1 MSSPSTTRRPGFR
14 LGLAVLAGAGALSCG
29 IALMATSAWL
39 ISRASQHPPVLYLM
53 VAIVSVRAFGM
64 GRGVLRYA
72 ERLVSHDA
80 ALRLLA
86 RTRVRVFERLADLT
100 PAVRPSGDG
109 GPLGVVLDNAEGVA
123 DRWLRGVLPM
133 ASAAIACGGAVVLEW
148 WLLPSAGAVLL
159 AGLLIGGLVAPLLA
173 ASGARRAELRAAA
186 ARATLT
192 ARTAETLDGLPE
204 LVAFGALPNRLAV
217 LGDADRAVT
226 RAASRSAWTAGL
238 GSALTVL
245 ATGASVLV
253 ALALGVPAVRDG
265 HLSSVLL
272 AVIVLT
278 PLAAFEAVAELSQA
292 AQRLL
297 RAREDARRVA
307 AVLSLPDPVTEPADP
322 APVPDGPP
330 HLQIDGVTARWPG
343 APSDS
348 LSAPLLQLDLPP
360 GRHIAIMGESG
371 VGKSTLAAV
380 LARFLDYDGSVT
392 LDGVELR
399 DLPSDGVRR
408 VIGLSGQ
415 DSHVFDTTLAENVRL
430 ARPGASDDDVAD
442 ALRRAGLGP
451 WLETLPEG
459 LATRV
464 GEHGSAV
471 SGGQRQRIALA
482 RALLADVPVLVLD
495 EPDAHLDDATAVTV
509 LTDLLKAAGDRTVIL
524 ITHRDAIPG
533 GDPVLRHI
541 DEVVTLT
548 PALEPAPAA

>member
-1 MSSPSTTRRPGFR
+1 MTPQRPGVR
-14 LGLAVLAGAGALSCG
+14 LAASVLAGSGALVCG
-29 IALMATSAWL
+29 IGLMATSAWL

-53 VAIVSVRAFGM
+53 VAIVAVRAFGM
-64 GRGVLRYA
+64 GRGALRYV

-86 RTRVRVFERLADLT
+86 RTRVRVFERLAELT
-100 PAVRPSGDG
+100 PAIRPSG
-109 GPLGVVLDNAEGVA
+109 PLGTVLDNAEGVA

-133 ASAAIACGGAVVLEW
+133 ASAAIACGAAVVLEW
-148 WLLPSAGAVLL
+148 WVTPSAGAVLL
-159 AGLLIGGLVAPLLA
+159 AGLLVGGLVAPVLA
-173 ASGARRAELRAAA
+173 ASGARRAELHAAA

-204 LVAFGALPNRLAV
+204 LTAFGALPDRLA
-217 LGDADRAVT
+217 LLSRADRAVT
-226 RAASRSAWTAGL
+226 RAAFRSAWTAGL

-245 ATGASVLV
+245 ATGASVLG
-253 ALALGVPAVRDG
+253 ALALGVPAVREG
-265 HLSSVLL
+265 RLPFVLL

-307 AVLSLPDPVTEPADP
+307 AVLSLPEPVTEPSVP
-322 APVPDGPP
+322 APIPGGPP
-330 HLQIDGVTARWPG
+330 HLRIDRVTARWPD

-348 LSAPLLQLDLPP
+348 LSEPGLQLDLPP
-360 GRHIAIMGESG
+360 GRRLVIMGASG
-371 VGKSTLAAV
+371 AGKSTLAAV
-380 LARFLDYDGSVT
+380 LARFLDYRGSVT
-392 LDGVELR
+392 LNGAELR
-399 DLPSDGVRR
+399 DLSPDAVRR
-408 VIGLSGQ
+408 VICLGGQ
-415 DSHVFDTTLAENVRL
+415 EAHVFDTTVAENVRL
-430 ARPGASDDDVAD
+430 ARPGASDEDVAD

-451 WLETLPEG
+451 WLTVLPAG

-482 RALLADVPVLVLD
+482 RALLADAPVLVLD

-509 LTDLLKAAGDRTVIL
+509 LTDLLARAGDRTVIL
-524 ITHRDAIPG
+524 ITHRDAVPG
-533 GDPVLRHI
+533 GDPVLRHVH
-541 DEVVTLT
+541 EVVTLS
-548 PALEPAPAA
+548 

>member
-1 MSSPSTTRRPGFR
+1 
-14 LGLAVLAGAGALSCG
+14 
-29 IALMATSAWL
+29 
-39 ISRASQHPPVLYLM
+39 
-53 VAIVSVRAFGM
+53 
-64 GRGVLRYA
+64 
-72 ERLVSHDA
+72 
-80 ALRLLA
+80 
-86 RTRVRVFERLADLT
+86 
-100 PAVRPSGDG
+100 
-109 GPLGVVLDNAEGVA
+109 
-123 DRWLRGVLPM
+123 
-133 ASAAIACGGAVVLEW
+133 
-148 WLLPSAGAVLL
+148 
-159 AGLLIGGLVAPLLA
+159 
-173 ASGARRAELRAAA
+173 ELRAAA

-204 LVAFGALPNRLAV
+204 LVAFGALPNRLAA
-217 LGDADRAVT
+217 LGDADRAVK
-226 RAASRSAWTAGL
+226 RAAFRSAWTAGL

-245 ATGASVLV
+245 ATGASVLG

-265 HLSSVLL
+265 RLSPVLL

-307 AVLSLPDPVTEPADP
+307 AVLSLPDPVTEPAAP
-322 APVPDGPP
+322 AGLPGGPP
-330 HLQIDGVTARWPG
+330 RLRIDGVTARWPG
-343 APSDS
+343 AASDS
-348 LSAPLLQLDLPP
+348 LCEPGLQLDLPP

-399 DLPSDGVRR
+399 DLASDDVRR
-408 VIGLSGQ
+408 VIGLGGQ

-430 ARPGASDDDVAD
+430 ARPGASDEDVAD

-451 WLETLPEG
+451 WLDTLPDG

-482 RALLADVPVLVLD
+482 RSLLADVPVLVLD
-495 EPDAHLDDATAVTV
+495 EPDAHLDDATAVAV

-541 DEVVTLT
+541 DEVVTL
-548 PALEPAPAA
+548 EPAA